1 MLSSLLLA
9 LALVTAADPPAQAAQ
24 ASTAVPATTPVPGTS
39 PAEAT
44 PAASP
49 APTPVVVVA
58 ENPAVTKR
66 AKDWFH
72 RVQTGNIDRT
82 QLGAAMNLAM
92 TADSIK
98 QGVAQLGPL
107 GAPQS
112 FTYVKTL
119 LSADF
124 STAVYALTF
133 ASGKLLWTFTL
144 DHKGFIA
151 GFYLRPEGTI

>member
-1 MLSSLLLA
+1 MLLSVVLA
-9 LALVTAADPPAQAAQ
+9 LALVAQVSLSTDATPAATDAPA
-24 ASTAVPATTPVPGTS
+24 AT

-44 PAASP
+44 QAASP
-49 APTPVVVVA
+49 APSQTPVVTIA

-72 RVQTGNIDRT
+72 RVQTGNIDRA
-82 QLGAAMNLAM
+82 QLDAAVNLAM

-98 QGVAQLGPL
+98 QGVVQLGPL
-107 GAPQS
+107 GSPQS

-119 LSADF
+119 LSANF
-124 STAVYALTF
+124 STAVYELTF
-133 ASGKLLWTFTL
+133 PNGKLLWTFTL